1 MSWLDAILGR
11 IQSGGS
17 DLELQGGI
25 NFTDGVEATPNP
37 NEGRIDVRATPAM
50 LALLPLASALR
61 IAGVTI
67 IEGAGSTALTNAGY
81 TILTGAFT
89 GSVNSDA
96 ILTASANQA
105 AVTYSGTTAAR
116 VLVIATFGVH
126 CVDVNQIVVH
136 VAKNNVGAGGTIEVY
151 SGGAYTSAATCAFIP
166 VVTGDVIAVRATTD
180 DAFGV
185 TFENQQFS
193 MIAIAIQ
200 DSVA

>member
-1 MSWLDAILGR
+1 
-11 IQSGGS
+11 
-17 DLELQGGI
+17 
-25 NFTDGVEATPNP
+25 
-37 NEGRIDVRATPAM
+37 M

-61 IAGVTI
+61 IAGVTV
-67 IEGAGSTALTNAGY
+67 IEGPGSTALTNAGY

-89 GSVNSDA
+89 GSANSDA

-116 VLVIATFGVH
+116 VLVIATFG
-126 CVDVNQIVVH
+126 CYSIDVQNLVVH
-136 VAKNNVGAGGTIEVY
+136 VAKNNIAAGGTIAIDMP
-151 SGGAYTSAATCAFIP
+151 GGYTSSATCALVP
-166 VVTGDVIAVRATTD
+166 VVAGDVISIRATTD
-180 DAFGV
+180 LAAE

>member
-17 DLELQGGI
+17 ELELQGAI
-25 NFTDGVEATPNP
+25 NFTDGVEATANP

-105 AVTYSGTTAAR
+105 AITYSGTTAAR
-116 VLVIATFGVH
+116 VLVIATFGFYCPDPNMV
-126 CVDVNQIVVH
+126 VVH
-136 VAKNNVGAGGTIEVY
+136 VAKNNIAAGGTITVDASSTY
-151 SGGAYTSAATCAFIP
+151 SAAATCALVP
-166 VVTGDVIAVRATTD
+166 VVAGDVISIRALADLAAETL
-180 DAFGV
+180 
-185 TFENQQFS
+185 ENQQFS
-193 MIAIAIQ
+193 MVAIAIQ